1 MPRFIVTILLV
12 LLLAPLAFA
21 EGIGDPSTVERITP
35 TQLKVK
41 MDRGE
46 RIVVIDARSSGA
58 YDHSEFKIKGDIRI
72 APDELIERAREL
84 PMGAEIITYC
94 T

>member
-1 MPRFIVTILLV
+1 MVRLTATIVFM
-12 LLLAPLAFA
+12 LLLAPVAFA
-21 EGIGDPSTVERITP
+21 AGIGDPSTIERITP
-35 TQLKVK
+35 VELKAK

-46 RIVVIDARSSGA
+46 RMVIIDARSRGA
-58 YDHSEFKIKGDIRI
+58 YDHSDLKIKGDRRI
-72 APDELIERAREL
+72 APDEIISRAMEL